1 MRCQKDHPGL
11 TGLFGII
18 LMMKRSDFHFDL
30 PPELIAQRPLARR
43 GASRLLCLDGPTGA
57 VSDRHFADLPALLR
71 PGDLLVFNDTRVMR
85 ARLFGHKASGGRVEI
100 LVERLLGPDRVLAQV
115 RASKSPKPGGRLLL
129 ESGAALECLGR
140 EGEFFQLRALDSDFP
155 TLMERHGHIPLP
167 PYIQRP
173 DEETDLERYQT
184 VYSRRPGAVAA
195 PTAGLHFDADMLQ
208 RLGDLGVASAH
219 VTLHVGAGTF
229 QPVRVENLDEHPM
242 HAEWLEVN
250 AEVCA
255 QVAATRARGG
265 RVVAVGTTSVR
276 SLETAAASS
285 DGNLAPFQGETR
297 LFLRPGYRFRVVD
310 ALITNFHLPESTLL
324 MLVSAFSGYEAI
336 MAAYRHAVAAGY
348 RFFSY
353 GDAMFLTR
361 RDADEAKSPFV
372 SPKAPGNRENRR

>member
-1 MRCQKDHPGL
+1 
-11 TGLFGII
+11 
-18 LMMKRSDFHFDL
+18 MKRSDFHFDL

-57 VSDRHFADLPALLR
+57 VTDRHFADLPTLLR

-115 RASKSPKPGGRLLL
+115 RASKSPKAGGRLVL

-140 EGEFFQLRALDSDFP
+140 EGEFFELRALDGDFP
-155 TLMERHGHIPLP
+155 TLMERHGHMPLP

-173 DEETDLERYQT
+173 DEDTDLERYQT

-208 RLGDLGVASAH
+208 RLVDLGVASAH

-276 SLETAAASS
+276 SLETAAATG

-297 LFLRPGYRFRVVD
+297 LFIRPGYRFRVVD